1 MYPAV
6 GVDDILLLVGD
17 AVNGVPEEFR
27 GGEQDRGA
35 DQYYHRELV
44 MEAEHRALINTLPP
58 RQVLLQ
64 SSQVLNGRH
73 LAPAVQALPLPD
85 NILPHSRAS
94 YCWTKKSSV
103 AGSLTPLLSTLRA
116 EASSTLTS
124 GHLKVAI
131 HAFSALLSNICKHF
145 QSFKDV

>member
-35 DQYYHRELV
+35 NQYYHRELV
-44 MEAEHRALINTLPP
+44 MEAEHRALVNTLPP
-58 RQVLLQ
+58 RQVRLQ
-64 SSQVLNGRH
+64 SSQVLYGRH
-73 LAPAVQALPLPD
+73 PAPATAAMPLPD

-94 YCWTKKSSV
+94 YCWAKKSSV
-103 AGSLTPLLSTLRA
+103 TGSLTPLLRTLKL
-116 EASSTLTS
+116 EASSTLTC
-124 GHLKVAI
+124 GHQKVAI
-131 HAFSALLSNICKHF
+131 HAFSTLLSNICKG
-145 QSFKDV
+145 FKSY